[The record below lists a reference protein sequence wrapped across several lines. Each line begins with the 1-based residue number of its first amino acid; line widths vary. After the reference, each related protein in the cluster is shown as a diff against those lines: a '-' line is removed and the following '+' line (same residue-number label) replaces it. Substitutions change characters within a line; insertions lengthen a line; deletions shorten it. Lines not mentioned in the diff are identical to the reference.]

1 MIIFLLSL
9 IPVTRTEI
17 GDGEYF
23 TNMGFIPLFL
33 SFCVCAL
40 AYMYFLLG
48 HTHTHTQL
56 ELYFHSGS
64 LIGLLFNK
72 ILNYLENQMQ
82 ILRRDRKATTI

>member
-48 HTHTHTQL
+48 HTHTHTTGAV
-56 ELYFHSGS
+56 FSFRVTHW
-64 LIGLLFNK
+64 I
-72 ILNYLENQMQ
+72 
-82 ILRRDRKATTI
+82 TI